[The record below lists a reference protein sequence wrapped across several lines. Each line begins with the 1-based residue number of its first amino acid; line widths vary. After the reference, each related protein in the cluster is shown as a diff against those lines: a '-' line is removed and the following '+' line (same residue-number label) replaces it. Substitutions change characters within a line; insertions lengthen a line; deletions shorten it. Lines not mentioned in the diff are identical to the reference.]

1 MGLIGGLLTLPLA
14 PLRGVMWVADKV
26 KDEAERQWYDPASIQ
41 QEMLEVERLRE
52 TGQMS
57 EADADAL
64 EEALLQRLLEG
75 SGAQGGLDVS
85 AGACLATLLYSRHED
100 CWLQGGSMESPVN
113 FAASCNRRR
122 KSGELELDCAPR
134 VAVRSTN
141 H

>member
-14 PLRGVMWVADKV
+14 PLRGVMSVADKV

-75 SGAQGGLDVS
+75 SGAQGGLDMS
-85 AGACLATLLYSRHED
+85 EEWR
-100 CWLQGGSMESPVN
+100 
-113 FAASCNRRR
+113 
-122 KSGELELDCAPR
+122 
-134 VAVRSTN
+134 
-141 H
+141 